1 MCLAVGVEIGL
12 LFGVVLNVLNLLYMW
27 ARPETTL
34 KIEEIENM
42 QYIRVTPNIGMFFPG
57 IDHLR
62 QMVNKALFAA
72 DFKVP
77 VVIECIKFTGLDYTA
92 AQVSRNNA
100 SKRHFL
106 ITIFLRDFVI

>member
-1 MCLAVGVEIGL
+1 MEIGL
-12 LFGVVLNVLNLLYMW
+12 LCGVVLNVLNLLYMW

-34 KIEEIENM
+34 KIEEIDNM
-42 QYIRVTPNIGMFFPG
+42 QYIQVTPNIGMFFPG

-92 AQVSRNNA
+92 AQVS
-100 SKRHFL
+100 K
-106 ITIFLRDFVI
+106 D